1 MENLQGDSADY
12 TLRQIRAQ
20 ALRAHRHMLDHLLDF
35 APDITSCDDI
45 QELSRIPP
53 QQLLDAQ
60 TSTADWLASLGA
72 PTAETADAAA
82 AASVAQQA
90 FTALATNTSDIKQ
103 KEALVALKTPSAVR
117 HLTGML
123 TAYDWEFVEQAK
135 ELRGYAVSQILEET
149 KHPDARIRLRAL
161 ELLGRVTEIA
171 LFTDRVEVK
180 KTEMSDNELD
190 SRIKE
195 KLSRFMG
202 VVDASPTDANVI
214 ENKISSLPHEAA

>member
-1 MENLQGDSADY
+1 
-12 TLRQIRAQ
+12 
-20 ALRAHRHMLDHLLDF
+20 MLDHLLDF

-45 QELSRIPP
+45 QDLSRIAP

-60 TSTADWLASLGA
+60 ASTADWLAALGA
-72 PTAETADAAA
+72 PTTETADAAA

-90 FTALATNTSDIKQ
+90 FTALATPTTDIKQ
-103 KEALVALKTPSAVR
+103 KEALIALKTPSAVR

-190 SRIKE
+190 QRIKE

-214 ENKISSLPHEAA
+214 DNEAA